1 VHKNHVD
8 AVLKDSRFVE
18 TYGVKGESVF
28 NDIAN
33 FSVSHCLP
41 PDPMHDVLE
50 GLCPTNIKI
59 VLLGLIS
66 HGKVTVKIINER
78 LDMFVFSKCDVS
90 DKPPHIPTDFVR
102 FSRLT
107 GSASQNWCL
116 FRNLPFILHDLLDFV
131 RRCLT
136 IGNFICLPAKFVRLF
151 CSSCSKTLV
160 IGFTV
165 LHLHASV
172 SPEKIL

>member
-1 VHKNHVD
+1 LAALEKHLVLAKYADTVLQVMTGYPDYHSEENCIIRNDSVHKNHVA
-8 AVLKDSRFVE
+8 AVLKDSRFVK

-28 NDIAN
+28 NDVAN
-33 FSVSHCLP
+33 FSVSRCLP

-50 GLCPTNIKI
+50 GLCPINIML

-90 DKPPHIPTDFVR
+90 AKPPHIPTDFVR

-116 FRNLPFILHDLLDFV
+116 FRNLPFIQHD
-131 RRCLT
+131 
-136 IGNFICLPAKFVRLF
+136 
-151 CSSCSKTLV
+151 
-160 IGFTV
+160 
-165 LHLHASV
+165 
-172 SPEKIL
+172 